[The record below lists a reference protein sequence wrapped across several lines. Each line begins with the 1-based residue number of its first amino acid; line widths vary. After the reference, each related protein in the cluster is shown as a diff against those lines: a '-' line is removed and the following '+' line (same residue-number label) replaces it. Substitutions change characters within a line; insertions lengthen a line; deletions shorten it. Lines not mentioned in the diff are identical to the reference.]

1 MYDDPRGANR
11 EAEKAELNV
20 NIYPNPSMQNAYL
33 TIELDA
39 DLIWDNKP
47 VIKVYNSQGL
57 LSTANA
63 PKNKRQTI
71 VRLHN
76 DLSCF

>member
-20 NIYPNPSMQNAYL
+20 NIYPDPSMQNAYL

-63 PKNKRQTI
+63 LRNNRQTI